1 MQQIVYMGIFAVSL
15 LLLSRTILLLFFKLE
30 NHKLNK
36 ERLRQLNFEDNKD
49 NDEEVRALIDK
60 ITQPIVQN
68 VFPRFDIGDLE
79 GLQRDLK
86 LVGWDTKFTPIQYLA
101 LIYLGRALG
110 IIIGLLLL
118 STSKFM
124 AILWGAVLFLVPNL
138 LLKNAANNKR
148 SKILMEF
155 PDFIRVAQG
164 YLSAGFPLTR
174 AARESIRY
182 VGEDW
187 QKILEKFVV
196 TAEISGIEAAL
207 DGLAV
212 DADIYEAREFVSL
225 IHLTLEQGGNAK
237 EGFSQQANRIQEMLY
252 DSMMKK
258 VGEREIY
265 GIIVQGPLLLCN
277 IIVFGLPT
285 FSNMMNIGG

>member
-1 MQQIVYMGIFAVSL
+1 MYMGGFAISVFL
-15 LLLSRTILLLFFKLE
+15 LLRTILLLFFKLE

-49 NDEEVRALIDK
+49 NDEEIKELIDK

-68 VFPRFDIGDLE
+68 VFPRINIGDLE
-79 GLQRDLK
+79 GMRRDLK
-86 LVGWDTKFTPIQYLA
+86 LIGWDTKFTPIQYLA
-101 LIYLGRALG
+101 LIYLGRVLG
-110 IIIGLLLL
+110 VIIGLALL

-124 AILWGAVLFLVPNL
+124 AILWGAVLFFVPNL
-138 LLKNAANNKR
+138 LLKNAASNKR

-155 PDFIRVAQG
+155 PDFIRVAQS

-174 AARESIRY
+174 AVRESIRY